1 MEPDLTGPNFLSTKF
16 ENDIARQEATES
28 TRRDAVRHGAPGSSW
43 LRFAVPSVADLVFVL
58 LLVALSWGTLSK
70 ALLGDAGIGWH
81 IRTGELIL
89 STHAIPRVD
98 PFSSVMRGQP
108 WYAWEWFYDGIV
120 GVLHGVAG
128 LNGVVLFSATVIA
141 LTFALVYRKMI
152 ESGAQLPV
160 AVVMLLLVFAASSI
174 HFLARPHVL
183 SWLFVVMW
191 FGFLER
197 FEADGNW
204 RRLAWLPALMVL
216 WVNVHGGFLLGLALL
231 GIYFV
236 SALLSAWVW
245 QGSEERDRAFGRAR
259 ILAAVA
265 TASTVVTL
273 ANPFGY
279 KLHVHICRYLS
290 DRFLMDHID
299 EFLSPNFHGFPQKC
313 FAVIVLFAVAA
324 MAGSRKHFRLSHLLV
339 VLFAIYSGLYA
350 SRNIPP
356 SAILLTLI
364 AAPQL
369 SMAFSEAAGNRDVS
383 ELWRNRLARFD
394 RFGSKMVDLDRGL
407 SGHVWPALALLVLV
421 WACAHQGY
429 IGTNHVLDA
438 HFDDKRFPVDAV
450 DVLAS
455 GQSRGSVFCPD
466 KWGGYVIYRL
476 YPKTLVA
483 VDDRHD
489 LYGTAFLKRYL
500 KIVHGEPGWDG
511 ELMAMHADWV
521 LVPADSTMASILSGS
536 AGWKIAY
543 RDDVAA
549 LFAGQP

>member
-1 MEPDLTGPNFLSTKF
+1 L
-16 ENDIARQEATES
+16 ENDTARQEAAES
-28 TRRDAVRHGAPGSSW
+28 ARRDAVRHDATGLSW
-43 LRFAVPSVADLVFVL
+43 LRFAIPSVSDLVFVL
-58 LLVALSWGTLSK
+58 LLMALSWGTLSK

-120 GVLHGVAG
+120 GTLHGVAG

-152 ESGAQLPV
+152 ASGALLPV
-160 AVVMLLLVFAASSI
+160 AVVMLLVVFAASSI

-197 FEADGNW
+197 FEADGSW
-204 RRLAWLPALMVL
+204 RRLAWLPVLMVL

-236 SALLSAWVW
+236 SALLSAWVS
-245 QGSEERDRAFGRAR
+245 QGSEERDRALGRAR
-259 ILAAVA
+259 TLTVVAAV
-265 TASTVVTL
+265 STLVTF

-279 KLHVHICRYLS
+279 KLHVHIYRYLS

-313 FAVIVLFAVAA
+313 FAVIVLIAVGA
-324 MAGSRKHFRLSHLLV
+324 MAGSRRLLRLSHLLV
-339 VLFAIYSGLYA
+339 MLFAIYSGLYA
-350 SRNIPP
+350 SRNIPIA
-356 SAILLTLI
+356 AILLAVI
-364 AAPQL
+364 AAPQV
-369 SMAFSEAAGNRDVS
+369 SMALREAAGNRDVS
-383 ELWRNRLARFD
+383 ESWRNRLARFD
-394 RFGSKMVDLDRGL
+394 RFGSKMLELDRGL

-429 IGTNHVLDA
+429 VGRTRVLDA
-438 HFDDKRFPVDAV
+438 RFDGKRFPAQAV
-450 DVLAS
+450 DLLAS
-455 GQSRGSVFCPD
+455 SQSGGAVFCPD

-489 LYGTAFLKRYL
+489 LYSSEFLKHYL
-500 KIVHGEPGWDG
+500 KIVHGEPGWDT
-511 ELMAMHADWV
+511 ELMAIHADWA
-521 LVPADSTMASILSGS
+521 LVPADSTLASLLDGRV
-536 AGWKIAY
+536 GWQMEY
-543 RDDVAA
+543 RDDVAV
-549 LFAGQP
+549 LFRRRFEQ

>member
-1 MEPDLTGPNFLSTKF
+1 LSTKF
-16 ENDIARQEATES
+16 ENDTARLEATES
-28 TRRDAVRHGAPGSSW
+28 ARRDAVRHGAPGSSW

-58 LLVALSWGTLSK
+58 LLVALSRGALSQ

-174 HFLARPHVL
+174 HILARPHVL

-204 RRLAWLPALMVL
+204 RRLAWLPVPMVL

-236 SALLSAWVW
+236 SALLSAWVS

-259 ILAAVA
+259 TLAVVA

-279 KLHVHICRYLS
+279 KLHVHIYRYMS

-313 FAVIVLFAVAA
+313 FAVIVLIAVGA
-324 MAGSRKHFRLSHLLV
+324 MAGSRKQVRLTHLLV
-339 VLFAIYSGLYA
+339 MLFAIYSGLYA
-350 SRNIPP
+350 SRNIPT
-356 SAILLTLI
+356 SAILLALI

-369 SMAFSEAAGNRDVS
+369 SMALREAAGNRNVS
-383 ELWRNRLARFD
+383 ESWRSRLARLD

-407 SGHVWPALALLVLV
+407 SGHAWPALAVLVLV

-429 IGTNHVLDA
+429 IGSTRVLDA

-455 GQSRGSVFCPD
+455 GENGGSVFCPD

-489 LYGTAFLKRYL
+489 LYGAAFLKRYL
-500 KIVHGEPGWDG
+500 KIMHGEPGWDA
-511 ELMAMHADWV
+511 ELMATHADWAM
-521 LVPADSTMASILSGS
+521 VPADSALAGLLMLD
-536 AGWKIAY
+536 AGWKVVY
-543 RDDVAA
+543 RDDVAV
-549 LFAGQP
+549 LLRRLG